1 MYFFKWIM
9 PLKTRKIKT
18 PIIKQQKL
26 KRIKYEVS
34 SRTLETELEFRCHE
48 HESSKE
54 TVVLRR

>member
-1 MYFFKWIM
+1 M